1 MELIE
6 EKQLNIIADQL
17 SSKLSEKYNYLF
29 LDIDETI
36 ITNDGICDASILRY
50 ANLLKD
56 KKWHISVATGRS
68 ICESRAVL
76 SQMVPNMPILC
87 CYSLMILYKN
97 TDRSAYGKVLKQ

>member
-1 MELIE
+1 MIMELIE

-50 ANLLKD
+50 AN
-56 KKWHISVATGRS
+56 
-68 ICESRAVL
+68 
-76 SQMVPNMPILC
+76 MPILC